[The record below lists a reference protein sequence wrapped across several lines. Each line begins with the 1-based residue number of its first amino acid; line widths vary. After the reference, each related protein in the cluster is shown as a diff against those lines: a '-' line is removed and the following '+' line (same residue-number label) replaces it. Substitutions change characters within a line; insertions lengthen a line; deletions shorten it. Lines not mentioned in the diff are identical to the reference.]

1 MSAGH
6 DHGVEGMSD
15 ARLVWA
21 VTVNMGLTVV
31 QIVGGIL
38 AGSLALVADAL
49 HNFSDTASLGLAL
62 FARKIRRRPADKLLT
77 FGYGPAAAVAALLT
91 HTTPILLG
99 LLPLI
104 EAVNQRERAVEGK

>member
-49 HNFSDTASLGLAL
+49 HNFSDAASLGLAL
-62 FARKIRRRPADKLLT
+62 FARKIGRRPADQLMT
-77 FGYGPAAAVAALLT
+77 FGYGRADVVAALLNLPK
-91 HTTPILLG
+91 PIIVG
-99 LLPLI
+99 LSPLA
-104 EAVNQRERAVEGK
+104 EAVTPSFHPPPG

>member
-1 MSAGH
+1 MAADWASTAAIVSEIRMSAGH

-49 HNFSDTASLGLAL
+49 HKLSDAASLGLAP
-62 FARKIRRRPADKLLT
+62 FARKIGRRTADKTKTLR
-77 FGYGPAAAVAALLT
+77 YGRPEVGAT
-91 HTTPILLG
+91 HHNT
-99 LLPLI
+99 
-104 EAVNQRERAVEGK
+104 N